1 MDAARKLEETL
12 SIDDLFGKNAFSRLD
27 ETEDG
32 IFYARDR
39 LVPHLDSTALGTVEK
54 LIGQLVV
61 EQNASILDLMASW
74 DSHIPAEIK
83 PSRVVGLGLNKNELE
98 QNSSLTEYVLHDLNK
113 NSSLPFPDASFDA
126 VINTV
131 SVDYM
136 TNPIETFRE
145 VGRILKP
152 GGLFLVIFSSR
163 MFPQKAT
170 QVWRQAGENER
181 IILVEEFFRYSEMFG
196 VPKVFISKGMPRPQD
211 DKYAH
216 LGIPSDPIYAV
227 YADRIGARGSHKR
240 RPEVSSQHGS
250 PLSAETLQQRIDAI
264 KDTLRCPHCG
274 EIMRKWAVPNTPFTT
289 WDNEFMY
296 ICFNDTCPYLLR
308 GWEAMNK
315 QGNRGLSYRLMY
327 DPIRD
332 HCLPVP
338 VPSLDALKE
347 SIVE

>member
-1 MDAARKLEETL
+1 MDAARNFED
-12 SIDDLFGKNAFSRLD
+12 SMSMDDSFGENAFARLD
-27 ETEDG
+27 ETDDEV
-32 IFYARDR
+32 FYARDR
-39 LVPHLDSTALGTVEK
+39 FVQHLDSSALATVEQ

-61 EQNASILDLMASW
+61 EKNASILDLMASW
-74 DSHIPAEIK
+74 DSHIPAQIK
-83 PSRVVGLGLNKNELE
+83 ASRVVGLGLNKKELE
-98 QNSSLTEYVLHDLNK
+98 QNTSLTEFLLHDLNK
-113 NSSLPFPDASFDA
+113 NPVLPLPDASFDA

-136 TNPIETFRE
+136 INPVATFRE

-181 IILVEEFFRYSEMFG
+181 IILVEEFFRHSEMFD
-196 VPKVFISKGMPRPQD
+196 PTKVFIAKGRPRPQD

-216 LGIPSDPIYAV
+216 AGILSDPIYAV
-227 YADRIGARGSHKR
+227 YADRLGAKDGRQP
-240 RPEVSSQHGS
+240 RPEISSQYGS
-250 PLSAETLQQRIDAI
+250 LLPAETLSQRMDAI

-296 ICFNDTCPYLLR
+296 ICFNDTCPYLMR

-332 HCLPVP
+332 RCMPVP

-347 SIVE
+347 SIIE